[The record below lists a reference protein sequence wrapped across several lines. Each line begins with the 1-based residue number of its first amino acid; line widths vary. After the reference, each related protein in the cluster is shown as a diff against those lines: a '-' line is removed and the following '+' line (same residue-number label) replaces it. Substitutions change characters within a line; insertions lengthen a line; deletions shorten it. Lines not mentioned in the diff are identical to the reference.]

1 MLSRVAETL
10 YWMARNIERA
20 ENNARII
27 AARLSRMPESWEEGE
42 GTAGAAS
49 AGSDRADGTESGAR
63 WAPFR
68 SFSGAGADGL
78 AQGVP
83 QEAELNLAGDWEE
96 LLEINA
102 SLADYLD
109 NHSELVPGEI
119 LHYLTF
125 SESNPNSIASCI
137 DYARNNARSARDA
150 IPHELWETLNDMYWN
165 VRGSSEEGGELR
177 DYYPFLQAVKV
188 GSFTTQGVIES
199 LMPRGA
205 PYLFVQTGKWLE
217 RAEKTARI
225 LNVVCA
231 KAMKPEEQLPSR
243 QYVYWLTALELVGG
257 SDAFLRQYPPYMH
270 PKDVLAFLM
279 ADRAYPRSIRY
290 CVDHFVQA
298 MYRLE
303 DEGVTLYTGPLVA
316 AVEQLSEQFGQSRIH
331 EWPLHDL
338 ERYLDRFQNLC
349 NEIGA
354 LVTGTL
360 RPDDGFRYE
369 AMMCIQE

>member
-27 AARLSRMPESWEEGE
+27 AVRLGRMPESWE
-42 GTAGAAS
+42 AGVDKADIAER
-49 AGSDRADGTESGAR
+49 AGGSEKGGVVLPYLRTDEPGSGIPR
-63 WAPFR
+63 
-68 SFSGAGADGL
+68 
-78 AQGVP
+78 
-83 QEAELNLAGDWEE
+83 EAELTPDGDWEE

-102 SLADYLD
+102 SLAEYRDS
-109 NHSELVPGEI
+109 HPELVPGEI
-119 LHYLTF
+119 LPYLTF
-125 SESNPNSIASCI
+125 SEGNPNSIASCI
-137 DYARNNARSARDA
+137 AYARNNARSARDA
-150 IPHELWETLNDMYWN
+150 IPHELWETLNDMYWS
-165 VRGSSEEGGELR
+165 VRQSSEEGGELR

-205 PYLFVQTGKWLE
+205 PYLFVQIGKWLE

-231 KAMKPEEQLPSR
+231 KALKPEEQLPSR
-243 QYVYWLTALELVGG
+243 QYVHFLTALELVGG

-279 ADRAYPRSIRY
+279 ADPAYPRSIRY

-316 AVEQLSEQFGQSRIH
+316 AVEQLTEQFSEGRIH

-338 ERYLDRFQNLC
+338 ERYLDLFQNLC

-354 LVTGTL
+354 LFAGTIH
-360 RPDDGFRYE
+360 PDHGVHNE
-369 AMMCIQE
+369 AMMCVQE